1 MEEQGRGRRRRKVV
15 VESEVVEE
23 AMRPPRRRKRAGA
36 ANFHCDLCPAT
47 SYTQGGAARKQRF
60 VVDELTGARLAL
72 CNACGLRLKRKQK
85 QKPVVEEA
93 VVAPSGG
100 GKAEYLAQGEAFGQ
114 RIGELVGDTVA
125 RRFFCPKFRGSAG
138 CGCLQ
143 AFLQSPLPADAEE
156 VAKRGR
162 LLLRYY
168 RKAEELVQ
176 GGRTEG
182 AATRSA
188 EFEEFVLT
196 NRDYLK
202 SQLRLCEPAVQRIL
216 LYSNNFLYKAPA
228 GGGRRVEAET
238 TGGRQVARVEAGR
251 VLEEHATSCTCGT
264 GAALEQEQVVRWRA
278 VAGGGQAA
286 RRAVVEEM
294 WREAGGRTC
303 RQLVQLVTGAGLSA
317 IGRQLA
323 QLRKDAS

>member
-1 MEEQGRGRRRRKVV
+1 MV

-23 AMRPPRRRKRAGA
+23 ATRLPRRRKKAGA
-36 ANFHCDLCPAT
+36 AKFRCDLCPAT

-60 VVDELTGARLAL
+60 VLDELTGARLAL
-72 CNACGLRLKRKQK
+72 CNACGLRLKRKQN
-85 QKPVVEEA
+85 QKPVVEEEA
-93 VVAPSGG
+93 VERSAG
-100 GKAEYLAQGEAFGQ
+100 GKAEYLVEGEAFGH
-114 RIGELVGDTVA
+114 RMVELVGDPVA

-143 AFLQSPLPADAEE
+143 AFLQSPSPADAQE
-156 VAKRGR
+156 VAKRAR

-182 AATRSA
+182 GAARTA
-188 EFEEFVLT
+188 EFQEFVLT

-228 GGGRRVEAET
+228 GRGRRVETQT
-238 TGGRQVARVEAGR
+238 TGTRQVARVEASR
-251 VLEEHATSCTCGT
+251 VLEEHSTSCTCGS
-264 GAALEQEQVVRWRA
+264 GEALEQEQVEGWRA
-278 VAGGGQAA
+278 RAGGGQAA
-286 RRAVVEEM
+286 RRVVVEEM
-294 WREAGGRTC
+294 WRAAGGRLC
-303 RQLVQLVTGAGLSA
+303 RHLVQLVTGAGLSA

-323 QLRKDAS
+323 QLRRADS